1 MAEKVGPI
9 FNRILIKK
17 LDQALDN
24 GSITKKDYKDLK
36 KKYFGKPKL
45 IQMDLF
51 DPDKKKQGGLM
62 APKKTKK
69 SLKVTVNLP
78 ATEKKKKGPAGGP
91 QKEQK
96 PQKALDKLLKK
107 FKGMPSPTYKVKPKL
122 EKEKLLPERKVP
134 PGEKPNMLDVAGG
147 AKTVNVK
154 KGGLME
160 ATKRLKAQGLR
171 KGGKAPKKAPEAKPK
186 KKLTPQEKK
195 DMIDKIKKSQG
206 KMTNPFL
213 KLNKLGQPYME
224 AKKGGAVKKFPDL
237 SGDGK
242 VTMKDVLMGRGVIKK
257 PKKKAMGGSMT
268 LEKGKLKGI
277 KDAPEERRR
286 ERFVQRRK
294 ALGALGALGAAKGV
308 GKVAGRLAKRGY
320 GIAKK

>member
-1 MAEKVGPI
+1 MAEKIGPI

-24 GSITKKDYKDLK
+24 GSISKKDYNDLK

-51 DPDKKKQGGLM
+51 DPKKKKQ
-62 APKKTKK
+62 
-69 SLKVTVNLP
+69 
-78 ATEKKKKGPAGGP
+78 
-91 QKEQK
+91 
-96 PQKALDKLLKK
+96 
-107 FKGMPSPTYKVKPKL
+107 
-122 EKEKLLPERKVP
+122 
-134 PGEKPNMLDVAGG
+134 
-147 AKTVNVK
+147 
-154 KGGLME
+154 GGLME
-160 ATKRLKAQGLR
+160 ATKRLKAQGL
-171 KGGKAPKKAPEAKPK
+171 
-186 KKLTPQEKK
+186 
-195 DMIDKIKKSQG
+195 
-206 KMTNPFL
+206 
-213 KLNKLGQPYME
+213 
-224 AKKGGAVKKFPDL
+224 KKGGFPDL

-242 VTMKDVLMGRGVIKK
+242 VTMKDILMGRGVIKK

>member
-1 MAEKVGPI
+1 MAEKIGPI

-24 GSITKKDYKDLK
+24 GSISKKDYNDLK

-51 DPDKKKQGGLM
+51 DPKKKKQGGLM

-69 SLKVTVNLP
+69 GLKVTVNLP

-91 QKEQK
+91 KPKKKTKGLADLLKGKGSQAVPATPYDTFKKKKKQKLTEEQK
-96 PQKALDKLLKK
+96 KNVE
-107 FKGMPSPTYKVKPKL
+107 KGATVM
-122 EKEKLLPERKVP
+122 EKEDIPGTPHFRMVP
-134 PGEKPNMLDVAGG
+134 KKSGSGTIIME
-147 AKTVNVK
+147 AKQ
-154 KGGLME
+154 GGLME
-160 ATKRLKAQGLR
+160 ATKRLKAQGL
-171 KGGKAPKKAPEAKPK
+171 
-186 KKLTPQEKK
+186 
-195 DMIDKIKKSQG
+195 
-206 KMTNPFL
+206 
-213 KLNKLGQPYME
+213 
-224 AKKGGAVKKFPDL
+224 KKGGFPDL

-277 KDAPEERRR
+277 KDAPEESRR
-286 ERFVQRRK
+286 ERVFERRK
-294 ALGALGALGAAKGV
+294 ALGTLGALGA
-308 GKVAGRLAKRGY
+308 AKRGY

>member
-1 MAEKVGPI
+1 MAEKIGPI

-24 GSITKKDYKDLK
+24 GSINKKDYDELK

-51 DPDKKKQGGLM
+51 DPKKKKQ
-62 APKKTKK
+62 
-69 SLKVTVNLP
+69 
-78 ATEKKKKGPAGGP
+78 
-91 QKEQK
+91 
-96 PQKALDKLLKK
+96 
-107 FKGMPSPTYKVKPKL
+107 
-122 EKEKLLPERKVP
+122 
-134 PGEKPNMLDVAGG
+134 
-147 AKTVNVK
+147 
-154 KGGLME
+154 GGLME

-171 KGGKAPKKAPEAKPK
+171 KGGKPKKGRRPGTRGETKSNK
-186 KKLTPQEKK
+186 TLTPQEKK
-195 DMIDKIKKSQG
+195 DLLDKIKKSQG

-213 KLNKLGQPYME
+213 KFNKLGQPYME
-224 AKKGGAVKKFPDL
+224 AKKGGSAKKFPDL

-286 ERFVQRRK
+286 EKIKSIFVQI
-294 ALGALGALGAAKGV
+294 V
-308 GKVAGRLAKRGY
+308 
-320 GIAKK
+320 

>member
-1 MAEKVGPI
+1 MAEKIGPI

-24 GSITKKDYKDLK
+24 GSISKKDYNDLK

-51 DPDKKKQGGLM
+51 DPKKKKQGGLM

-69 SLKVTVNLP
+69 GLKVTVNLP

-91 QKEQK
+91 KPKKKTKGIADILKRFDPGVVPLQKPKKKQKLTEEQK
-96 PQKALDKLLKK
+96 KNVE
-107 FKGMPSPTYKVKPKL
+107 KGATVM
-122 EKEKLLPERKVP
+122 EKEDIPGTPHFRMVP
-134 PGEKPNMLDVAGG
+134 KKSASGTEIME
-147 AKTVNVK
+147 VK
-154 KGGLME
+154 KGGLMA
-160 ATKRLKAQGLR
+160 ATKRLKAQGL
-171 KGGKAPKKAPEAKPK
+171 
-186 KKLTPQEKK
+186 
-195 DMIDKIKKSQG
+195 
-206 KMTNPFL
+206 
-213 KLNKLGQPYME
+213 
-224 AKKGGAVKKFPDL
+224 KKGGFPDL

>member
-1 MAEKVGPI
+1 MAEKIGPI

-17 LDQALDN
+17 LDQALEN
-24 GSITKKDYKDLK
+24 GSINKKDYNDLK

-62 APKKTKK
+62 
-69 SLKVTVNLP
+69 
-78 ATEKKKKGPAGGP
+78 
-91 QKEQK
+91 
-96 PQKALDKLLKK
+96 
-107 FKGMPSPTYKVKPKL
+107 
-122 EKEKLLPERKVP
+122 
-134 PGEKPNMLDVAGG
+134 
-147 AKTVNVK
+147 
-154 KGGLME
+154 E

-171 KGGKAPKKAPEAKPK
+171 KGGKAPKKLPGEKPK

-195 DMIDKIKKSQG
+195 DLIDKIKKSEG

-213 KLNKLGQPYME
+213 KFNKLGQPYME
-224 AKKGGAVKKFPDL
+224 AKKGGAAKKFPDL

-242 VTMKDVLMGRGVIKK
+242 VTMKDILMGRGVVKK

-268 LEKGKLKGI
+268 LEGGKLKGV
-277 KDAPEERRR
+277 KDAPEERRK
-286 ERFVQRRK
+286 EKIQKIKGFLKRRS
-294 ALGALGALGAAKGV
+294 LLNPMGGARGL
-308 GKVAGRLAKRGY
+308 GKVAGRAAKRGY

>member
-1 MAEKVGPI
+1 MAEKIGPI

-24 GSITKKDYKDLK
+24 GSISKKDYNDLK

-51 DPDKKKQGGLM
+51 DPKKKKQGGLM

-91 QKEQK
+91 K
-96 PQKALDKLLKK
+96 PKAKDKLADKLKKK
-107 FKGMPSPTYKVKPKL
+107 FKGLDMPSPTYKVKPKL

-160 ATKRLKAQGLR
+160 ATKRLKAQGL
-171 KGGKAPKKAPEAKPK
+171 
-186 KKLTPQEKK
+186 
-195 DMIDKIKKSQG
+195 
-206 KMTNPFL
+206 
-213 KLNKLGQPYME
+213 
-224 AKKGGAVKKFPDL
+224 KKGGFPDL

-286 ERFVQRRK
+286 EKIKRVGK
-294 ALGALGALGAAKGV
+294 AIGMLGAIRGALKGS
-308 GKVAGRLAKRGY
+308 GKVAGRAAKRGY